1 MHVTRILAIALT
13 ALAAGGCAT
22 TVPNIDKA
30 KVAAAHTITVAAP
43 APSAYPA
50 AVGSVSSA
58 TVGLGLI
65 GGLVGALIDGAHANK
80 PAQFDSLVKQTL
92 ANPDLNREFVDAF
105 KGELKKSG
113 FEVDERDLHEAGE
126 GPRLTYQK
134 SKPVLQGAPLANADL
149 VIVPTI
155 TTSYFAAGPM
165 DAYQRQVFVRI
176 ALFQGKDNAFLGE
189 RFFAYRPGAG
199 DPDDYHYGSFDKLS
213 GDVEHAVEGLR
224 VALLSLPPQV
234 AGALR

>member
-1 MHVTRILAIALT
+1 MHAIRIIAVALT
-13 ALAAGGCAT
+13 ALAAVGCAT
-22 TVPNIDKA
+22 TAPTIDKTKIA
-30 KVAAAHTITVAAP
+30 GVHTVIVAAP

-50 AVGSVSSA
+50 GVGSVASA
-58 TVGLGLI
+58 TVGFGLI
-65 GGLVGALIDGAHANK
+65 GGLVGALIDGAHADK
-80 PAQFDSLVKQTL
+80 PTQFDSLVKQALT
-92 ANPDLNREFVDAF
+92 NPDLNREFVDAF

-113 FEVDERDLHEAGE
+113 FEVDERDLRDVTD
-126 GPRLTYQK
+126 GPRLTYEK
-134 SKPVLQGAPLANADL
+134 SKPVLLGAPLANTDL

-165 DAYQRQVFVRI
+165 QAYQRQVFVRI

-199 DPDDYHYGSFDKLS
+199 DTDDYGYGSFDKLS
-213 GDVEHAVEGLR
+213 GDVEHAFEGLR

-234 AGALR
+234 AGTLK